1 MLDLPLNLYRLFHP
15 FLVRGNT
22 CICTF
27 NEIKLLSQNS
37 NSEMNYNFKCSL
49 FRIATPCIFL
59 FANLSCQ
66 ELLLLLVKANYASVP
81 FMLAACLGLRLI
93 VSFLKELWIK
103 IWKCYLQTAF
113 NVYIIQGVAG
123 KLAIH

>member
-49 FRIATPCIFL
+49 FRIATPVF
-59 FANLSCQ
+59 S
-66 ELLLLLVKANYASVP
+66 
-81 FMLAACLGLRLI
+81 
-93 VSFLKELWIK
+93 
-103 IWKCYLQTAF
+103 YLQ
-113 NVYIIQGVAG
+113 IR
-123 KLAIH
+123 LAKNYCSCLLKPITLLYPLCLRPV